1 MKKILYISLLFLT
14 SLSYAQTRDTITTI
28 SDGSWTTTSN
38 WDTGVVPD
46 NDQTNNTDDLIITHN
61 ITLTDDLTVKS
72 GTTILVEG
80 CDTLYVTGNVSF
92 NNGSSITVED
102 CAFLI
107 IDGNVTNNN
116 NSTNVVIDG
125 TIIIGGDYD
134 GGTGSELGGTG
145 EMEIEGDVTTSG
157 DATVFGSTTDCDNTT
172 EDCDNGDADPLGDP
186 LPITLLFFNVNN
198 DDGVVRVEWLT
209 QSENNSDYFEVL
221 VMRDGVSWDL
231 LTTTK
236 AAGNSPSPK
245 FYSVIDENP
254 SYGYNYYKLI
264 QYDYNGDYEIFNT
277 VSNRYVS
284 EKEKKGIDIWP
295 NPSFNQN
302 VNIELVGFKNEII
315 LIVVVDPTG
324 KTFYEKA
331 VLSIEDNVIFVIDSK
346 LENGTY
352 LIIGSTRQE
361 LYRRKLIVCE

>member
-1 MKKILYISLLFLT
+1 MISFGH
-14 SLSYAQTRDTITTI
+14 LSRTAKPHSSCNACAIDTPATKLKPI
-28 SDGSWTTTSN
+28 N
-38 WDTGVVPD
+38 FTG
-46 NDQTNNTDDLIITHN
+46 
-61 ITLTDDLTVKS
+61 
-72 GTTILVEG
+72 G
-80 CDTLYVTGNVSF
+80 
-92 NNGSSITVED
+92 NGS
-102 CAFLI
+102 ALI
-107 IDGNVTNNN
+107 
-116 NSTNVVIDG
+116 
-125 TIIIGGDYD
+125 GD
-134 GGTGSELGGTG
+134 G
-145 EMEIEGDVTTSG
+145 EMEITGTVTTDG
-157 DATVFGSTTDCDNTT
+157 NGTVFGSDTDCADAGT
-172 EDCDNGDADPLGDP
+172 CDNSDGCNLDCADP

-302 VNIELVGFKNEII
+302 VNVELVGFKNEII

-324 KTFYEKA
+324 KTFNEKA